1 MFPLSDVL
9 QHSYSDYMLYI
20 WRKTRFIINPHDN
33 SQLMWFWRH
42 IAKNYDYKKFWDS
55 LETQEKE
62 AFIHFLSRF
71 CYLPYAGRD
80 QHIQSIE
87 KKSMWIFKHP
97 MGGFYIPVEF
107 IKTLMNEKTLAKKNF
122 LFSLLF
128 RLKFREQMSLTALIR
143 GTYDVSQVITDE
155 RNAWDMALVLYML
168 FANFHVVGL
177 HDRRVAAKPNVLPIR
192 SQFSVNGWHKPPVL
206 YQPTPIWDYL
216 YSEFPRLHHTLD
228 EWRSLMEYGKK
239 GFYRSLSLVSQP
251 KESLVYLFASGHL
264 IPILPNA
271 SRKGS
276 LRLRG
281 NYASTMYYEELRSR
295 KKQMKNTNDT
305 DQIKLVTPTE
315 LVFREESQ
323 STRNQIRSLQ

>member
-20 WRKTRFIINPHDN
+20 WRKTRFIINSQDS

-42 IAKNYDYKKFWDS
+42 IANNYDYKKFWGS
-55 LETQEKE
+55 LDTEEKE
-62 AFIHFLSRF
+62 AFIHLLSRF
-71 CYLPYAGRD
+71 CYLSHARRNR
-80 QHIQSIE
+80 HIQSLE

-97 MGGFYIPVEF
+97 MGGFYVPVEF

-128 RLKFREQMSLTALIR
+128 RLKFREQRSLTALIR
-143 GTYDVSQVITDE
+143 STYDVSQIITNE

-177 HDRRVAAKPNVLPIR
+177 HDRRVAPKPNVLPIR
-192 SQFSVNGWHKPPVL
+192 SESSVNGWHRPPVL

-216 YSEFPRLHHTLD
+216 YSEFPHLHQTLD

-239 GFYRSLSLVSQP
+239 GFYHSLSLVSQP
-251 KESLVYLFASGHL
+251 KESLVYLFSSGYL
-264 IPILPNA
+264 IPILPSA
-271 SRKGS
+271 AAKRS
-276 LRLRG
+276 LRLRRT
-281 NYASTMYYEELRSR
+281 YASPLHYGELRSR
-295 KKQMKNTNDT
+295 TKQMKNTNDT

-315 LVFREESQ
+315 LLFREESQ
-323 STRNQIRSLQ
+323 LPGDQFRSL